1 MDKINELPQGYDYR
15 PLPDGLYI
23 GFSDIGGNGLFTRNG
38 LSKEVTLG
46 ISHIECNNKLIR
58 LPLGGF
64 LNACRDPNCKITKLN
79 CLESSDYYLV
89 TIKEILPNEE
99 LTVDYF
105 NSACGLEKIC
115 KK

>member
-1 MDKINELPQGYDYR
+1 MENNELPQGYDYR

-23 GFSDIGGNGLFTRNG
+23 GFSNIEGNGLFTREL

-46 ISHIECNNKLIR
+46 ISHIECGDRLIR

-64 LNACRDPNCKITKLN
+64 LNASKDPNCKIVKLN
-79 CLESSDYYLV
+79 CSASDYSLV
-89 TIKEILPNEE
+89 TIKDILPDEE

-115 KK
+115 KN